1 MLSSGGIVDLG
12 TVSVQL
18 QPCGPPKEP
27 AGSQASHYTTAK
39 GKPCRAFG
47 LASSGNGL
55 YVAVAR
61 ETPYAKQLNLT

>member
-1 MLSSGGIVDLG
+1 M
-12 TVSVQL
+12 QL
-18 QPCGPPKEP
+18 QPCGPPQEP
-27 AGSQASHYTTAK
+27 PGSQASHYTTAK